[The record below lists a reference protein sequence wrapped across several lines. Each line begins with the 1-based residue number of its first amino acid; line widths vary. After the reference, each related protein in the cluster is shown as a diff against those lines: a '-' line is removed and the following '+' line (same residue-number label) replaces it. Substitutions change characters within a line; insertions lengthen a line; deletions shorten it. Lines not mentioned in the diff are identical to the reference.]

1 MGEEMEAAEKLVR
14 EKKLEVGAEASEG
27 PGPLNFGGPVVD
39 PLEAIHWDPEA
50 VSAQVDRACL
60 QVWTHGLVALSR
72 KELHPP
78 EYSRLLGH
86 CLPESPAAVS
96 HDQPLI
102 GRHAR
107 PPDEFGGEGA

>member
-1 MGEEMEAAEKLVR
+1 M
-14 EKKLEVGAEASEG
+14 G
-27 PGPLNFGGPVVD
+27 PGGRECPGGQGLAAPGV
-39 PLEAIHWDPEA
+39 
-50 VSAQVDRACL
+50 
-60 QVWTHGLVALSR
+60 QVWTHGQVALSR